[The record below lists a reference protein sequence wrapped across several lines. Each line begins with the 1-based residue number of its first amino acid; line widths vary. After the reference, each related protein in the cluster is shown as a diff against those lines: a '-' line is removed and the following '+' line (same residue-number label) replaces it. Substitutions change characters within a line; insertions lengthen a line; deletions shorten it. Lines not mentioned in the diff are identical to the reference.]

1 MKIGYFRVM
10 TPTTQKRL
18 LQIVKRLKDK
28 EGKAIYHNI
37 HFSSDGNWLL
47 VQPYPIDD
55 KCSDWMFW
63 YEYDKKTPEE
73 IVGWIEHYFFY
84 DRELAESAMAKYYR
98 RNKI

>member
-28 EGKAIYHNI
+28 EGIAIYHSL
-37 HFSSDGNWLL
+37 HFSSANNRLW
-47 VQPYPIDD
+47 VEPYPLND
-55 KCSDWMFW
+55 KSSAWLFCFH
-63 YEYDKKTPEE
+63 YDEDTPEE
-73 IVGWIEHYFFY
+73 IVGGIEHYFFY
-84 DRELAESAMAKYYR
+84 DRELAEYYR